1 MRQHARST
9 NYREEEEEEEEE
21 EEVFECSNVELS
33 WVTFEA
39 IVGYLEPCCFA
50 LRSR

>member
-9 NYREEEEEEEEE
+9 NYREEEEEE